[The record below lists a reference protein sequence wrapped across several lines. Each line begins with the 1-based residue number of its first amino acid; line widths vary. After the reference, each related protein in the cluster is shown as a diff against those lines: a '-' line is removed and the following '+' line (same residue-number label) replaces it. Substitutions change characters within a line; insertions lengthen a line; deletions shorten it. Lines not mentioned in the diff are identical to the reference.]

1 LSLNRYFIEIAYLG
15 TRYNGWQI
23 QPNGQ
28 TVQAELEKAL
38 AMLLKEDIITL
49 GAGRTDTGVHASFF
63 VAHFDSEKKNL
74 NWDQSLLFSLNEIL
88 PKDISVKE
96 IVAVTPEAHARF
108 SALSRTYQ
116 YHISR
121 VKDPFSIETSWLYK
135 GNLDT
140 EKMKLASDQLIA
152 YHDFSS
158 FCKIGSEP
166 KTNNCKMYLASW
178 EEKESQLIFTIRADR
193 FLRNMVR
200 AIVGTLVEVGRG
212 RISPNEFAEI
222 IESHNRSAAGPS
234 APPQGLILTNIEY
247 PVDIFVE

>member
-1 LSLNRYFIEIAYLG
+1 MSLNRYFIEIAYLG